1 MLIVT
6 ALLTF
11 TIALLMGHYFTQN
24 NSNTKQIV
32 KEFLKNYRN
41 QYTDIVHG
49 KSNYCDQKQKL
60 DTATLF
66 ARIKQN
72 NILHQDQALQQI
84 EVALRNESDLNAV
97 ALVGPTGVGKT
108 LFIRGLQQN
117 FPWQEN
123 VHTYAWNTYVKD
135 EAEKFHLIR
144 LLIENL
150 SECGQNLLII
160 ENLQSCD
167 HGVVAIV
174 NQMLIE
180 ALNKQ
185 HKRVVL
191 FYVFNLN
198 TMINSEAYIKQNNL
212 LQSLRDCN
220 VVNFKTFTK
229 HELRDCVQREADLE
243 NITLASRDY
252 DEIVETIDPIKSG
265 CKNVNAKVLM
275 YGTIKNKKDVY

>member
-49 KSNYCDQKQKL
+49 KSNYCDQKQQL

-160 ENLQSCD
+160 ENLQACD

-212 LQSLRDCN
+212 LQSLTDCN

>member
-49 KSNYCDQKQKL
+49 KSNYCDQKQQL

-212 LQSLRDCN
+212 LQSLTDCN

-229 HELRDCVQREADLE
+229 RELRDCVQREADLE

>member
-49 KSNYCDQKQKL
+49 KSNYCDQKQQL
-60 DTATLF
+60 DTAILF

-160 ENLQSCD
+160 ENLQACD

-174 NQMLIE
+174 NQMLME

-198 TMINSEAYIKQNNL
+198 TMINREAYIKQNNL
-212 LQSLRDCN
+212 LQSLTDCN
-220 VVNFKTFTK
+220 VVNFKAFTT

>member
-1 MLIVT
+1 
-6 ALLTF
+6 
-11 TIALLMGHYFTQN
+11 MGHYFTQN
-24 NSNTKQIV
+24 NSNTKQII

-41 QYTDIVHG
+41 QYTEIVHG
-49 KSNYCDQKQKL
+49 KNNYCDQKQQI

-72 NILHQDQALQQI
+72 KILHQDQAMQQI
-84 EVALRNESDLNAV
+84 EVALRNESDLNAI
-97 ALVGPTGVGKT
+97 ALVGPTGVGKSLFTRT
-108 LFIRGLQQN
+108 LQEN

-135 EAEKFHLIR
+135 EAEKFHLLR

-160 ENLQSCD
+160 ENLQACD
-167 HGVVAIV
+167 YDVVAII

-185 HKRVVL
+185 HKRVVI

-198 TMINSEAYIKQNNL
+198 TMLNKQTYDKQKDL
-212 LQSLRDCN
+212 LQSITDCS
-220 VVNFKTFTK
+220 VINFKPFTK
-229 HELRDCVQREADLE
+229 NELRDCVQREADLE
-243 NITLASRDY
+243 NVILTKRDY
-252 DEIVETIDPIKSG
+252 DEIVETIDPVKSG

-275 YGTIKNKKDVY
+275 YGTIKNKKDV